1 MARWSPQGGSMEKK
15 SRYKYKEVPG
25 TVVKGPTAYPGRE
38 GSDLH
43 PTTGSGDGTTK
54 IDPSS
59 ARAEAR
65 YGKMLKGS
73 GQ

>member
-1 MARWSPQGGSMEKK
+1 MTKWTPKGKPMTREP
-15 SRYKYKEVPG
+15 RYKYKAVPSEE
-25 TVVKGPTAYPGRE
+25 TKGPTALPKRDA
-38 GSDLH
+38 SDLH

-65 YGKMLKGS
+65 YGKKAAI
-73 GQ
+73 